1 MKLQRLL
8 SYTRRACDDY
18 NMIEDGDHIA
28 ISMSGGKDST
38 ALLVALAHMR
48 RFYPKKFTIEG
59 ISVSLGLP
67 GADFTNMQKLC
78 DEHDV
83 KYTVIETQIGE
94 IIFDIRKE
102 KNPCSLC
109 TKMRKGAFN
118 EVAKANGCNKI
129 AYGHNKDD
137 TIETLFL
144 SLFYEG
150 RIFSFAPVTF
160 MDRMEVTAIRPLIYT
175 PEREIDNYIK
185 NNNIGLSFNNC
196 SVDGKTKRQH
206 IKEFIAA
213 QGEIYPGLDEKV
225 FGAITRSDI
234 PGWNR
239 GTYNE

>member
-8 SYTRRACDDY
+8 SYARRGVDDF
-18 NMIEDGDHIA
+18 NMIDEGDHIA
-28 ISMSGGKDST
+28 VSMSGGKDST

-48 RFYPKKFTIEG
+48 RFYPKKFTVEG

-83 KYTVIETQIGE
+83 KFTVIETQIGE

-102 KNPCSLC
+102 KSPCSLC

-137 TIETLFL
+137 AIETLFL

-150 RIFSFAPVTF
+150 RIFCFAPVTF
-160 MDRMEVTAIRPLIYT
+160 MDRTELTSIRPLIYT
-175 PEREIDNYIK
+175 PENEIENYIK
-185 NNNIGLSFNNC
+185 HYNIGLSFNNC
-196 SVDGKTKRQH
+196 SVNGRTKRQQV
-206 IKEFIAA
+206 KEFVAE
-213 QGEIYPGLDEKV
+213 QSKIYPGLYEKV
-225 FGAITRSDI
+225 FTAIQRSDI
-234 PGWNR
+234 AGWKLH
-239 GTYNE
+239 

>member
-8 SYTRRACDDY
+8 SYARRGIDDF
-18 NMIEDGDHIA
+18 NMIDEGDHIA
-28 ISMSGGKDST
+28 VSMSGGKDST
-38 ALLVALAHMR
+38 ALLVALAHLR
-48 RFYPKKFTIEG
+48 RFYPKKFTMEG

-78 DEHDV
+78 DELDV
-83 KYTVIETQIGE
+83 KFTVIETQIGE

-137 TIETLFL
+137 AIETLFL

-150 RIFSFAPVTF
+150 RIFCFAPVTF
-160 MDRMEVTAIRPLIYT
+160 MDRTELTSIRPLIYT
-175 PEREIDNYIK
+175 PENEIDNYIK
-185 NNNIGLSFNNC
+185 QYNIGLSFNNC
-196 SVDGKTKRQH
+196 SVNGRTKRQQ
-206 IKEFIAA
+206 IKEFVAEQA
-213 QGEIYPGLDEKV
+213 NNYPGLYEKI
-225 FGAITRSDI
+225 FTAIERSDI
-234 PGWNR
+234 PGW
-239 GTYNE
+239 GAEK

>member
-8 SYTRRACDDY
+8 SYTRKGVDDF
-18 NMIEDGDHIA
+18 NMIEEGDHIA
-28 ISMSGGKDST
+28 VSMSGGKDST
-38 ALLVALAHMR
+38 ALLIALAHMR

-67 GADFTNMQKLC
+67 GADFTSMQKLC
-78 DEHDV
+78 SDFDV

-118 EVAKANGCNKI
+118 EVALAHGCNKI
-129 AYGHNKDD
+129 AYGQNKDD
-137 TIETLFL
+137 AIETLFL

-150 RIFSFAPVTF
+150 RIFCFAPVTY
-160 MDRMEVTAIRPLIYT
+160 MDRTDLTSIRPLIYT
-175 PEREIDNYIK
+175 PENEIEEFIK
-185 NNNIGLSFNNC
+185 RYDIGLSFNNC
-196 SVDGKTKRQH
+196 DVNGKTKRQQ

-213 QGEIYPGLDEKV
+213 NADVYPDIYEKT
-225 FGAITRSDI
+225 FGAIARSDI
-234 PGWNR
+234 PGW
-239 GTYNE
+239 GMVSKNE